1 MIYYIYSLSLCLLL
15 SLCLFALL
23 LYRIKINTDHKNRHA
38 ISYFLPVVLTAAFIY
53 FSVTIT
59 VPRMLDLPSVL
70 TGRLSIEETVLNS
83 KQISR
88 NSVKT
93 DSDTFYYGFGLD
105 IPNSG
110 KAYRIEYTPRSRYI
124 INIEVI
130 ASSAD
135 TIQPD
140 KN

>member
-1 MIYYIYSLSLCLLL
+1 MVYYIYSLSLCLLL

-59 VPRMLDLPSVL
+59 VPRVLDLPAVV
-70 TGRLSIEETVLNS
+70 TGRLNIEETILN
-83 KQISR
+83 KKHIGR

-93 DSDTFYYGFGLD
+93 DSGTFYYGFGQKVPESD
-105 IPNSG
+105 
-110 KAYRIEYTPRSRYI
+110 KAYKIEYTPRSRYI
-124 INIEVI
+124 IRVEAI
-130 ASSAD
+130 STSAD
-135 TIQPD
+135 AIQTSD
-140 KN
+140 